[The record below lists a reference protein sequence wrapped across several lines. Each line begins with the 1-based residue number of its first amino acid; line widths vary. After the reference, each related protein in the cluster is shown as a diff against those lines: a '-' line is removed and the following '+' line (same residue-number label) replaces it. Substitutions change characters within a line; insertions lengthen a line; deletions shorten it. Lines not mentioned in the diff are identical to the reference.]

1 MGRAT
6 VYMRK
11 KAPASPKHKY
21 IPLLARFR
29 AQGTVKPP
37 RFKAHQPTGASCHT
51 VNLAS
56 LCPNS
61 PKQHSQPSSLLFL
74 SLSPCHPMPTSHP
87 RPHPAIYLLC
97 LPTCTCSPVLILA
110 LKWRKN
116 LGLILTRAGFG
127 FVKAYGLW
135 SPRCTDLQLFC
146 TI

>member
-74 SLSPCHPMPTSHP
+74 SLSPPP
-87 RPHPAIYLLC
+87 RAYLPPQTPSCYLSPVPPDLHLQPCPHPCAQVEEK
-97 LPTCTCSPVLILA
+97 PGANSHQG
-110 LKWRKN
+110 W
-116 LGLILTRAGFG
+116 F
-127 FVKAYGLW
+127 W
-135 SPRCTDLQLFC
+135 FC
-146 TI
+146 KGIWTLVSQMY